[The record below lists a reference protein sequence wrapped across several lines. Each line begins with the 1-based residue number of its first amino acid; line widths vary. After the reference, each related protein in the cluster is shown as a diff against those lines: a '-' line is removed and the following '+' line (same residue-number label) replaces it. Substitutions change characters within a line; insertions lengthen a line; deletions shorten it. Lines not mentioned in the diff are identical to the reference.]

1 MNVCECVI
9 SCKSGDQVI
18 YRGVKK
24 EDAEA
29 LYQHQC
35 TIAQET
41 YFTSLYPEEL
51 LYNIERKVERI
62 KEIQNHPVHFQI
74 VAINDGKIV
83 GQAEVRVDRK
93 SVV

>member
-51 LYNIERKVERI
+51 LYNIERKVEGSR
-62 KEIQNHPVHFQI
+62 KFRTIQSIFRLLQLMM
-74 VAINDGKIV
+74 GRLL
-83 GQAEVRVDRK
+83 VRQKCV
-93 SVV
+93 

>member
-9 SCKSGDQVI
+9 SCKSGNQVI

-51 LYNIERKVERI
+51 LYNIEGKWKESRKFRT
-62 KEIQNHPVHFQI
+62 IQSIFRLLQLTM
-74 VAINDGKIV
+74 GRLL
-83 GQAEVRVDRK
+83 VRQKCV
-93 SVV
+93 

>member
-51 LYNIERKVERI
+51 LRQKCV
-62 KEIQNHPVHFQI
+62 
-74 VAINDGKIV
+74 
-83 GQAEVRVDRK
+83 
-93 SVV
+93 

>member
-51 LYNIERKVERI
+51 LYNIEGKVERI
-62 KEIQNHPVHFQI
+62 KEIQNHPVLGNGNWKQPDETC
-74 VAINDGKIV
+74 AASGKREW
-83 GQAEVRVDRK
+83 A
-93 SVV
+93 